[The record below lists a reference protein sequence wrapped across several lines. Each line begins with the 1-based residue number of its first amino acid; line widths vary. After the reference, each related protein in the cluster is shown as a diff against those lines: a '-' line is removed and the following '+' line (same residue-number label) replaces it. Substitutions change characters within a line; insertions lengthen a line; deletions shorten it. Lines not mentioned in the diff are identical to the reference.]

1 MARRLQI
8 TGFARFLLLMVVLAP
23 LAYIGASYYNGQDG
37 IANFKK
43 LIGIGEQKTVVKD
56 TAADEDVYSDDK
68 TTDKT
73 GTRDLQKKVSALEE
87 ENESLRRQLDEKE
100 QEIRQLK
107 IKIDKMQQ

>member
-8 TGFARFLLLMVVLAP
+8 TGFARFLMLMVVLAP

-43 LIGIGEQKTVVKD
+43 LIGIGEQKTATVNRS
-56 TAADEDVYSDDK
+56 TSD
-68 TTDKT
+68 
-73 GTRDLQKKVSALEE
+73 KVSSDEKTIGVDAARLQEKIKSLEA
-87 ENESLRRQLDEKE
+87 ENESLLKQLDEKE

-107 IKIDKMQQ
+107 IKVDRLQQ